1 MRLKPLASLLLATTI
16 VTQLSAC
23 GTVFYPERRGQI
35 SGEID
40 SGVAILNGIGLL
52 FYVIPGVIAFAVDF
66 ATGAI
71 YLPDA
76 RYTLEPSRL
85 EPAIDADGK
94 VDKAKLQAI
103 IRQELNLDLPVEQ
116 AEESRQPLP
125 SHIAMLH
132 NAPRA

>member
-1 MRLKPLASLLLATTI
+1 MRLKPLAAVLLATTLT
-16 VTQLSAC
+16 TQLTAC

-40 SGVAILNGIGLL
+40 PGVAILNGIGLL
-52 FYVIPGVIAFAVDF
+52 FYIIPGVVAFAVDF

-76 RYTLEPSRL
+76 RYSLEPSQL
-85 EPAIDADGK
+85 QPAIDADGK
-94 VDKAKLQAI
+94 VDKSKLQAI
-103 IRQELNLDLPVEQ
+103 LHRELNLDLQLDQ

-125 SHIAMLH
+125 SHIALLH
-132 NAPRA
+132 TAPRA

>member
-1 MRLKPLASLLLATTI
+1 MNLKPLASIILTATLTSQLA
-16 VTQLSAC
+16 AC

-52 FYVIPGVIAFAVDF
+52 FYIIPGLIAFAVDF

-76 RYTLEPSRL
+76 RYSLAPERL
-85 EPAIDADGK
+85 NQAVDEHGQVDAQ
-94 VDKAKLQAI
+94 KLQAI
-103 IRQELNLDLPVEQ
+103 LYQDLGIELPLEQ
-116 AEESRQPLP
+116 AQRLSAPSTQQLALLGLP
-125 SHIAMLH
+125 
-132 NAPRA
+132 PRA